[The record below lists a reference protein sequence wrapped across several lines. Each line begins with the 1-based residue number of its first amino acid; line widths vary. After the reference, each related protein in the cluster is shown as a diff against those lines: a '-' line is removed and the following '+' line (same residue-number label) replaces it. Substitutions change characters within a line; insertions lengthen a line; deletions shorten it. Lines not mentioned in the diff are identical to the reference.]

1 MLKRKSLEPYLL
13 FISRRYFKSLSP
25 SNNKA
30 SDDAS
35 KLKFLENKKDI
46 TIIIERENNVNL

>member
-1 MLKRKSLEPYLL
+1 MLKKENLLEPYLL

-25 SNNKA
+25 SKSSA

-35 KLKFLENKKDI
+35 KLKFLKNKKKLY
-46 TIIIERENNVNL
+46 NY